1 MLYFA
6 YGSNL
11 HHFQMKRRCKD
22 SIFLKK
28 INLKDFRLT
37 FRSKY
42 RAADIEPKKNSIVPG
57 GLFEISKSDEK
68 KLDVYEDFPILY
80 KKYYFNYYGKEIMTY
95 TMVKKT
101 SFKFPTERYLNIVLK
116 RIEDIS
122 GEKISDN
129 IIFKKSFCVNDFIDD
144 YNSYKGNAYGLANT
158 LFQTSIFKPKMKSK
172 KIKGLYFTGQ
182 LTVPGPG
189 VPPSLISGKIVSD
202 VVMQDF
208 LY

>member
-22 SIFLKK
+22 SIFLKR

-57 GLFEISKSDEK
+57 ALFEISKSDEK

-80 KKYYFNYYGKEIMTY
+80 KKIYFKYHNKKVMTY

-101 SFKFPTERYLNIVLK
+101 EFRYPTERYYNVVKKGYKDCDLDKSYLFKALNPAK
-116 RIEDIS
+116 
-122 GEKISDN
+122 
-129 IIFKKSFCVNDFIDD
+129 
-144 YNSYKGNAYGLANT
+144 
-158 LFQTSIFKPKMKSK
+158 Q
-172 KIKGLYFTGQ
+172 
-182 LTVPGPG
+182 
-189 VPPSLISGKIVSD
+189 
-202 VVMQDF
+202 
-208 LY
+208 

>member
-1 MLYFA
+1 M
-6 YGSNL
+6 GDRIINIEKTKNL
-11 HHFQMKRRCKD
+11 TLFHKMN
-22 SIFLKK
+22 ILKSSSFYETPSWPNTK
-28 INLKDFRLT
+28 L
-37 FRSKY
+37 
-42 RAADIEPKKNSIVPG
+42 PK
-57 GLFEISKSDEK
+57 
-68 KLDVYEDFPILY
+68 
-80 KKYYFNYYGKEIMTY
+80 
-95 TMVKKT
+95 
-101 SFKFPTERYLNIVLK
+101 YLNIVLK

-129 IIFKKSFCVNDFIDD
+129 IMFKKSFCVKDFMDD